1 MVWER
6 LLRAAYRQSA
16 LSRWALALLFLA
28 IATAVRFA
36 LRPILVGEPFITFV
50 PAIIGA
56 AVLCGPAQAAT
67 ILIASA
73 VIAWIAFMPS
83 LWTGAWPPAE
93 KPFAAALYLSV
104 SMFVI
109 VLVTAL
115 LDAVRANH
123 RLVRQQETLFR
134 ELQHR
139 VANSLQFIASMLV
152 LARQQAAQGEDAV
165 AVLDD
170 AAARI
175 DATGKLHRRMH
186 DTTQYQLGLEP
197 LLRDILA
204 DLFADV
210 SVTIHIDTGGVK
222 LPLSQMTP
230 VVLLVTEA
238 ATNALKHVFRRGLGR
253 RFSVTLA
260 PAGEM
265 LDLSIRDDGPGLG
278 AEAAAATRH
287 SGLGMQIMDSL
298 AQQLGGPLELAEQG
312 GLVVQVRFRPG

>member
-1 MVWER
+1 MFWER

-16 LSRWALALLFLA
+16 LSRWALAVLFLA

-36 LRPILVGEPFITFV
+36 LRPVLHGEPFITFV

-73 VIAWIAFMPS
+73 SIAWIAFMPS
-83 LWTGAWPPAE
+83 LWPGASPPAE
-93 KPFAAALYLSV
+93 KPFASALYISV

-109 VLVTAL
+109 ALVTAL

-152 LARQQAAQGEDAV
+152 LARQQAAQGSDAV

-186 DTTQYQLGLEP
+186 DTAQYQLGLEP
-197 LLRDILA
+197 LLRDILT

-210 SVTIHIDTGGVK
+210 TVSVQIDTGGVK

-230 VVLLVTEA
+230 MVLLVTEA

-253 RFSVTLA
+253 RFAVTLTK
-260 PAGEM
+260 AGEQ
-265 LDLSIRDDGPGLG
+265 LDLAIRDDGPGLG
-278 AEAAAATRH
+278 AGAATRH
-287 SGLGMQIMDSL
+287 SGLGMQIMSSL
-298 AQQLGGPLELAEQG
+298 AQQLGGRLELTDQA
-312 GLVVQVRFRPG
+312 GLMVQVRFRPA